1 MLEVHNL
8 RYVRGASEN
17 RSFADSDGMSEARL
31 DLAVSP
37 TLPKPSA
44 WRLLMLNRPEWHHAL
59 FGSFGAIIAG
69 CEFPLAAFVIGQ
81 VSFHQPAHAFKTC
94 AMNTQL
100 HSSFRTCGYR
110 MSGLKLVEVT
120 LTDVTVSLG

>member
-1 MLEVHNL
+1 MDHNLVSEVHAYL

-37 TLPKPSA
+37 TLSKPSS

-81 VSFHQPAHAFKTC
+81 VGSYQPAHAFKTYSI
-94 AMNTQL
+94 NTTTQL
-100 HSSFRTCGYR
+100 SSDLWIENLR
-110 MSGLKLVEVT
+110 VT
-120 LTDVTVSLG
+120 TGRSY